1 MKKIDQNQVSKARLV
16 VKEFK
21 EQTTEILKDSPTCS
35 KEGLHLILSIIAHNK
50 WKINAVDIKTAFLQG
65 RKK

>member
-35 KEGLHLILSIIAHNK
+35 KEGLHLILSIIAHKN
-50 WKINAVDIKTAFLQG
+50 VYSLFQS
-65 RKK
+65 